1 MRKSYHKGGY
11 RENGEN
17 ITNKKVDIFIVR
29 VLIVIIELRL
39 FIHINNM
46 KYK

>member
-1 MRKSYHKGGY
+1 MRKSYHEGGY
-11 RENGEN
+11 KENGEN
-17 ITNKKVDIFIVR
+17 ITIKKVDIFIVR